1 MEEDG
6 KEEQPRHII
15 SKTAEEI
22 SCIRT
27 AMKGDGVL
35 RKLSEAQLNAL
46 INEFDELKV
55 RVSTA
60 IYTNLILS
68 PTMVVPVSTYCIS
81 RQEGYPSKVA
91 PNTTIVQEGSLN
103 YTDRN
108 KLRRFI
114 YAKIHCDS
122 F

>member
-55 RVSTA
+55 RVSTMK
-60 IYTNLILS
+60 IYKRTA
-68 PTMVVPVSTYCIS
+68 C
-81 RQEGYPSKVA
+81 GDPSKMECFEAGRA
-91 PNTTIVQEGSLN
+91 P
-103 YTDRN
+103 
-108 KLRRFI
+108 
-114 YAKIHCDS
+114 
-122 F
+122 

>member
-55 RVSTA
+55 RVT
-60 IYTNLILS
+60 TLI
-68 PTMVVPVSTYCIS
+68 
-81 RQEGYPSKVA
+81 G
-91 PNTTIVQEGSLN
+91 
-103 YTDRN
+103 
-108 KLRRFI
+108 KLFATKNCLETS
-114 YAKIHCDS
+114 YKH
-122 F
+122 

>member
-6 KEEQPRHII
+6 KEEKPRHII

-46 INEFDELKV
+46 INEFEDKPCAHNAVGFHHQRSSYCQGTTQRGERNAVMKV
-55 RVSTA
+55 KT
-60 IYTNLILS
+60 
-68 PTMVVPVSTYCIS
+68 
-81 RQEGYPSKVA
+81 
-91 PNTTIVQEGSLN
+91 
-103 YTDRN
+103 
-108 KLRRFI
+108 
-114 YAKIHCDS
+114 
-122 F
+122 

>member
-55 RVSTA
+55 RVT
-60 IYTNLILS
+60 TLIGKLFTTS
-68 PTMVVPVSTYCIS
+68 ELLGNWLQALAGCI
-81 RQEGYPSKVA
+81 RKDTLV
-91 PNTTIVQEGSLN
+91 
-103 YTDRN
+103 
-108 KLRRFI
+108 KLHRI
-114 YAKIHCDS
+114 QQSYKKDH
-122 F
+122 

>member
-55 RVSTA
+55 RVST
-60 IYTNLILS
+60 
-68 PTMVVPVSTYCIS
+68 
-81 RQEGYPSKVA
+81 SKLLENWLLEKMRTGV
-91 PNTTIVQEGSLN
+91 GSGR
-103 YTDRN
+103 T
-108 KLRRFI
+108 
-114 YAKIHCDS
+114 S
-122 F
+122 

>member
-1 MEEDG
+1 MKLSDYPLPVCKLVFLQGVRHWNSGSTSLEEDG

-55 RVSTA
+55 RVST
-60 IYTNLILS
+60 
-68 PTMVVPVSTYCIS
+68 
-81 RQEGYPSKVA
+81 SKLFE
-91 PNTTIVQEGSLN
+91 NW
-103 YTDRN
+103 
-108 KLRRFI
+108 
-114 YAKIHCDS
+114 
-122 F
+122 